1 MLKNTFKGIF
11 LIMFSYVKIMGH
23 NKLIHQS
30 LGVDNRNKTL
40 IFLIRNKIHFSYTHF

>member
-1 MLKNTFKGIF
+1 MMLKNTFKGIF
-11 LIMFSYVKIMGH
+11 LIMFSYVKITGH

-40 IFLIRNKIHFSYTHF
+40 CFFNKKQNSF

>member
-11 LIMFSYVKIMGH
+11 LIMFSYVKITGH

-40 IFLIRNKIHFSYTHF
+40 FFFFNKKQNSF